1 MAPQEGG
8 LDMRSEER
16 RAAFVSGASYGIG
29 AAVAVALARDGFDV
43 AVTDLTTD
51 ALGATV
57 SNIEAAG
64 GRAVPV
70 TLDVR
75 SQSSITRSIAEAARA
90 LGGLDVLVNNAG
102 VPLIKPAL
110 DITPQEWDAV
120 ISVNL
125 TGTFFISQ
133 EMGRYLIGNRRPGSI
148 ISIASTH
155 GVIGAAGQ
163 SAYGIS
169 KAAVIHMTRMLAIEW
184 AEYGVCVNAVA
195 PGKVDTPSPVRQAAV
210 ADPANRERMLARI
223 PLRRFARSEEVAAMV
238 CYLAGPQA
246 TYITGQTLLLD
257 GGLTA
262 Y

>member
-1 MAPQEGG
+1 MAIN
-8 LDMRSEER
+8 ER
-16 RAAFVSGASYGIG
+16 PAALVTGASYGIG
-29 AAVAVALARDGFDV
+29 AAVAVALARDGFNV
-43 AVTDLTTD
+43 AVSDLTAD
-51 ALGATV
+51 VLGNTV
-57 SNIEAAG
+57 SGIEAAG
-64 GRAVPV
+64 GRAVPLALDLRSRSGI
-70 TLDVR
+70 TL
-75 SQSSITRSIAEAARA
+75 SIAEAVSA
-90 LGGLDVLVNNAG
+90 LGRLDVLVNNAG

-110 DITPQEWDAV
+110 DITPQEWESLMA
-120 ISVNL
+120 VNL

-133 EMGRYLIGNRRPGSI
+133 EMGRYLIGDQRPGAI

-155 GVIGAAGQ
+155 GVLGAASQ

-184 AEYGVCVNAVA
+184 AEYGVRVNAVA
-195 PGKVDTPSPVRQAAV
+195 PGKVDTPSPIRQAV
-210 ADPANRERMLARI
+210 AADAANRERMLARI
-223 PLRRFARSEEVAAMV
+223 PLRRFARSGEVAALV

>member
-1 MAPQEGG
+1 MAINGRP
-8 LDMRSEER
+8 
-16 RAAFVSGASYGIG
+16 AALVTGASYGIG
-29 AAVAVALARDGFDV
+29 AAVAVALARDGFNV
-43 AVTDLTTD
+43 AVSDLTAD
-51 ALGATV
+51 VLGNTV
-57 SNIEAAG
+57 SGIEAAG
-64 GRAVPV
+64 GRAVPMA
-70 TLDVR
+70 LDLR
-75 SQSSITRSIAEAARA
+75 SQSGISLSIAEAVSA
-90 LGGLDVLVNNAG
+90 LGRLDVLVNNAG

-110 DITPQEWDAV
+110 DITPQEWESLMA
-120 ISVNL
+120 VNL

-133 EMGRYLIGNRRPGSI
+133 EMGRYLIGNQRPGSI

-155 GVIGAAGQ
+155 GVLGAASQ

-184 AEYGVCVNAVA
+184 AEYGVRVNAVA
-195 PGKVDTPSPVRQAAV
+195 PGKVDTPSPIRQAVV
-210 ADPANRERMLARI
+210 ADAANRERMLARI

>member
-1 MAPQEGG
+1 ME
-8 LDMRSEER
+8 SEAR
-16 RAAFVSGASYGIG
+16 RAAFVTGASYGIG

-43 AVTDLTTD
+43 AVSDLTTET
-51 ALGATV
+51 LVTTV
-57 SNIEAAG
+57 SAIETAG
-64 GRAVPV
+64 GRAVAV
-70 TLDVR
+70 ALDLR
-75 SQSSITRSIAEAARA
+75 SQENITRAIAEAARV
-90 LGGLDVLVNNAG
+90 LGGLEVLVNNAG

-110 DITPQEWDAV
+110 DITPQEWDALM
-120 ISVNL
+120 SVNL

-133 EMGRYLIGNRRPGSI
+133 AMGRYLIGRQRPGSI

-155 GVIGAAGQ
+155 GVTGAARQ

-184 AEYGVCVNAVA
+184 AEHGIRVNAVA
-195 PGKVDTPSPVRQAAV
+195 PGKVDTPSPVRQAVV

-223 PLRRFARSEEVAAMV
+223 PMRRFAAAEEVAAMV
-238 CYLAGPQA
+238 SYLAGPHA